1 MSNINTVINVEG
13 LNKSYKKE
21 QVLNELNWQINQG
34 DIVGLLGKNGAG
46 KSTLIKSLLNISDI
60 DDGTITIFSEDH
72 QQLSDKTRGR
82 IGYVPQENDEISWLS
97 VDDLI
102 KFRKHF
108 YYQWSDE
115 KVDEL
120 LNRWE
125 INTKKTLAELS
136 PGQVQ
141 RVLIILALAP
151 MPELILFDEP
161 AAALDPAARR
171 EFLKEIVSLAS
182 DENITIVFSTH
193 IVSDLER
200 IANKVAILNQGKI
213 CYFDDLD
220 TTKENVVQL
229 IIRHNN
235 DVSIDVPHLLRSKK
249 HHQSQHCIVSTLDQQ
264 WLVQMKNQGIE
275 IEVSPM
281 GLEDIFL
288 ELTA

>member
-1 MSNINTVINVEG
+1 MSNTNTVISVKG
-13 LNKSYKKE
+13 LTKAYKKE
-21 QVLNELNWQINQG
+21 QVLKSLDWQVSQG

-46 KSTLIKSLLNISDI
+46 KSTLIKSLLNITDI
-60 DDGTITIFSEDH
+60 DSGTITIFDQAH
-72 QQLSDKTRGR
+72 QQLSAASKGR

-102 KFRKHF
+102 KFRKQF
-108 YYQWSDE
+108 YYQWSDD
-115 KVDEL
+115 KVTEL
-120 LNRWE
+120 IACWN
-125 INTKKTLAELS
+125 IDSKKTLAELS

-151 MPELILFDEP
+151 MPDLIFFDEP
-161 AAALDPAARR
+161 AAALDPGARR

-182 DENITIVFSTH
+182 TENITIIFSTH

-200 IANKVAILNQGKI
+200 VANKVAILEQGKI

-229 IIRHNN
+229 TMRHREEVN
-235 DVSIDVPHLLRSKK
+235 IDVPNVLRCKK
-249 HHQSQHCIVSTLDQQ
+249 YHQGQSCIVSKVEHN
-264 WLVQMKNQGIE
+264 WLAQMKKQGIE
-275 IEVSPM
+275 ISVNPM

>member
-1 MSNINTVINVEG
+1 MSISKTIIEING

-21 QVLNELNWQINQG
+21 QVLNELSWQVNQG
-34 DIVGLLGKNGAG
+34 DVVGLLGKNGAG
-46 KSTLIKSLLNISDI
+46 KSTLLKSLLNIEEI
-60 DDGTITIFSEDH
+60 DSGEITLFGEQY
-72 QQLSDKTRGR
+72 QQLSAQTKGR

-97 VDDLI
+97 VSDLI
-102 KFRKHF
+102 KFKRQF
-108 YYQWSDE
+108 YHQWSDE
-115 KVDEL
+115 KVAEL
-120 LNRWE
+120 IERWD
-125 INTKKTLAELS
+125 INAKKTIAELS

-151 MPELILFDEP
+151 MPELIVFDEP

-171 EFLKEIVSLAS
+171 EFLKEIVTLAS

-200 IANKVAILNQGKI
+200 VANKVAILEQGKI

-229 IIRHNN
+229 TIRYTNE
-235 DVSIDVPHLLRSKK
+235 VEIEVPNVLRCKK
-249 HHQSQHCIVSTLDQQ
+249 HQQGQNCIVSKLDQN
-264 WLVQMKNQGIE
+264 WLTKMQSQGV
-275 IEVSPM
+275 EVTVTPM

-288 ELTA
+288 ELTL

>member
-1 MSNINTVINVEG
+1 MTNINTVINIKA
-13 LNKSYKKE
+13 LSKAYKKE
-21 QVLNELNWQINQG
+21 SVLNNLDWQVNQG
-34 DIVGLLGKNGAG
+34 DVVGLLGKNGAG

-60 DDGTITIFSEDH
+60 DDGLITIFGEDH
-72 QQLSDKTRGR
+72 QNLSAETKGR

-97 VDDLI
+97 VNDLI
-102 KFRKHF
+102 KFRKQF
-108 YYQWSDE
+108 YNQWSDE
-115 KVDEL
+115 KVTEL
-120 LNRWE
+120 IARWQ

-151 MPELILFDEP
+151 LPELILFDEP

-171 EFLKEIVSLAS
+171 EFLKEIVNLAS
-182 DENITIVFSTH
+182 EENITIIFSTH

-200 IANKVAILNQGKI
+200 VANKVAILEQGKI

-220 TTKENVVQL
+220 VTKENVVKL
-229 IIRHNN
+229 AIRH
-235 DVSIDVPHLLRSKK
+235 DSAMSIAVPNLLRCNRHSQGLNCVVSKIDD
-249 HHQSQHCIVSTLDQQ
+249 S
-264 WLVQMKNQGIE
+264 WLTTMRNQGV
-275 IEVSPM
+275 EVNVIPM